1 MSNGMTDRIESPI
14 NLLTVLARTLVM
26 VGLFLPEKCLLLQGA
41 MVNLAKLPKA
51 EKVGLV
57 VTVLLVVSLRP
68 LGIVQTTA
76 LVVVAV
82 LSERVV
88 SGSGEGELTENL
100 LLVVGVSAERGIG
113 TLVPT
118 RMEVMDAPIVG
129 VGMGSMI
136 GMVLTIGR
144 TVLGTGIWALIEMRA
159 RVGRVAQIGTTFLV
173 ETTDAFKVEI
183 MTQAGV
189 VLAVIVF

>member
-1 MSNGMTDRIESPI
+1 MSNGMIDRIESPI

-113 TLVPT
+113 TLDPT

-136 GMVLTIGR
+136 GMVLTIG
-144 TVLGTGIWALIEMRA
+144 TVLGTGIWALIEMQA

-173 ETTDAFKVEI
+173 GTTDAFKVEI
-183 MTQAGV
+183 MTQAEV
-189 VLAVIVF
+189 DLAVIVF

>member
-1 MSNGMTDRIESPI
+1 MSNGMIDRIESPI

-113 TLVPT
+113 TLDPT

-136 GMVLTIGR
+136 GMVLTIG

-173 ETTDAFKVEI
+173 GTTDAFKVEI
-183 MTQAGV
+183 MTQAEV
-189 VLAVIVF
+189 DLAVIVF